1 MEQVSIQNLSHIGDL
16 LAIPFFL
23 LLTVYFYQLKNKT
36 ILEYILLLFAVSGFV
51 LDTLFTYDFLTSR

>member
-1 MEQVSIQNLSHIGDL
+1 MEQVSIQTLSHIGDI

>member
-1 MEQVSIQNLSHIGDL
+1 MEQVSIQNLSHIGDI

-23 LLTVYFYQLKNKT
+23 LLTIYLYQLKNKT
-36 ILEYILLLFAVSGFV
+36 LLEYILLLFAVSGFV